1 MIPILYEART
11 MFYGTNGLGGLPH
24 AISCTVTE
32 ERNGQYYLEMEY
44 PASGL
49 HGSELGVD
57 RIIYAAPAPKKRPQP
72 FVIERIEQDIDGI
85 LKIYAPH
92 ISRLLTKRVANVQAI
107 NDSITSP
114 RGAAATMRIILN
126 NSTPSNSDF
135 PVFTT
140 ESHMNNALKS
150 IHVSGVVI
158 PAMSCLMGARGSV
171 LDVFGG
177 EFEFDETNIILWL
190 NRGTETGLEIRY
202 GANMSKLE
210 AETDAADLITA
221 CVPFWSSGEETVVG
235 DQCSADTAG
244 NFSFVRCAPLDVT
257 ETLGTDAVP
266 TVAEVAAAGQAYID
280 ATESKNL
287 STSIDVEAPPVAI
300 VPFNV
305 QPPPDR
311 SVYLCDTVTVV
322 HPGLQLKQ
330 TAKIVAC
337 VFNVLTEQYN
347 SVTVGQLR
355 RDISDTIAGLVD
367 VSSETQDTTTAAEK
381 DAAAELQAL
390 RRKMLG
396 ATRVLRTAFKTG
408 QTVNAAT
415 FELPLASDAN
425 AVVTDESIQFAR
437 YNGNTLNTPYKQGIS
452 SWQQGMIASFSN
464 GNAWQL
470 AAPIGAAAV
479 FIRSGSYSG
488 GTITFNSWL
497 RLLTTND
504 LGG

>member
-1 MIPILYEART
+1 
-11 MFYGTNGLGGLPH
+11 
-24 AISCTVTE
+24 
-32 ERNGQYYLEMEY
+32 
-44 PASGL
+44 
-49 HGSELGVD
+49 
-57 RIIYAAPAPKKRPQP
+57 
-72 FVIERIEQDIDGI
+72 
-85 LKIYAPH
+85 
-92 ISRLLTKRVANVQAI
+92 
-107 NDSITSP
+107 
-114 RGAAATMRIILN
+114 
-126 NSTPSNSDF
+126 
-135 PVFTT
+135 
-140 ESHMNNALKS
+140 MNNALKS
-150 IHVSGVVI
+150 IHVSGVAI

-235 DQCSADTAG
+235 DQCSADTAA

-266 TVAEVAAAGQAYID
+266 SVAEVTAAGQAYID

-355 RDISDTIAGLVD
+355 RDISDTIAGLIWSGSSGGSY
-367 VSSETQDTTTAAEK
+367 VSSGGGSAENVLSYPR
-381 DAAAELQAL
+381 AAATTVTGVTLSYNDETGLFTLNGTNTGTGNAIIGASAGTIQDGTALKPPAGVYRLELRCEQGTNPDVFWGVFYIGSQARYVLTDATGDTVEVYLDGNTMASAGVVVAPGKTADNLTLSFALRRVGTPEIGKLLVDQINQMQAL
-390 RRKMLG
+390 QRKMLG
-396 ATRVLRTAFKTG
+396 VLDSVVGLSIST
-408 QTVNAAT
+408 
-415 FELPLASDAN
+415 PN
-425 AVVTDESIQFAR
+425 AVSTVQVGSGDLNSIGTNYRLTFAR
-437 YNGNTLNTPYKQGIS
+437 YNSSTANSPYKAGLTGARDTGVVLDYHTS
-452 SWQQGMIASFSN
+452 SALAIQIALPAGDSKI
-464 GNAWQL
+464 L
-470 AAPIGAAAV
+470 
-479 FIRSGSYSG
+479 IRSLA
-488 GTITFNSWL
+488 GTAWTAWAAL
-497 RLLTTND
+497 
-504 LGG
+504 